1 MNRRQMKLN
10 AAVKA
15 LEYVKDGMIIGLG
28 SGSTA
33 EIFLEKLAEKVRND
47 LNVAVIP
54 SSLGTEII
62 ARQHGL
68 KIVSLQEYPEVDL
81 AVDGADI
88 VDEGLNLIKGGGAA
102 MAREKVVDYAAKKF
116 IVIVDKTKLSSN
128 LYDFPV
134 PIEVLPFALGYVLK
148 KLEKYGAPSVR
159 MSGKGKYGP
168 VITDN
173 GNLIVDLTV
182 KIEADPSKLER
193 EINTIPG
200 VVENGIFPAE
210 YVDLVI
216 VGREDGATVLSKK

>member
-15 LEYVKDGMIIGLG
+15 LEYVEDGMIVGLG

-33 EIFLEKLAEKVRND
+33 EIFLEKLAEKVRSG
-47 LNVAVIP
+47 LNIAVIP

-68 KIVSLQEYPEVDL
+68 KIVTFQEYPEVDL

-102 MAREKVVDYAAKKF
+102 MTREKVVDYAAKKF
-116 IVIVDKTKLSSN
+116 IVIVDKTKLGNN

-134 PIEVLPFALGYVLK
+134 PVAVSYTHLTLP
-148 KLEKYGAPSVR
+148 
-159 MSGKGKYGP
+159 
-168 VITDN
+168 
-173 GNLIVDLTV
+173 
-182 KIEADPSKLER
+182 
-193 EINTIPG
+193 TIL
-200 VVENGIFPAE
+200 
-210 YVDLVI
+210 LV
-216 VGREDGATVLSKK
+216 

>member
-1 MNRRQMKLN
+1 MKLN

-33 EIFLEKLAEKVRND
+33 EIFLEKLAKKARNGLD
-47 LNVAVIP
+47 VAVIP

-88 VDEGLNLIKGGGAA
+88 IDEGLNLIKGGGAA

-134 PIEVLPFALGYVLK
+134 PVEVLPFALGYVLK

-159 MSGKGKYGP
+159 MSSKGKYGP

-216 VGREDGATVLSKK
+216 VGREDGVTVLSKK